1 MVMIGWQVK
10 LLNKM
15 NRARLTASRRI
26 EICPDLL
33 HWIAVF
39 CILSPVSKIGIEL
52 IDFERDE
59 DFSMH

>member
-1 MVMIGWQVK
+1 
-10 LLNKM
+10 M